1 MDKAEEEEELDDDAW
16 LVLRGTK
23 FAAFAAGLK
32 ADAEATI
39 KAETTAAVNLML
51 NGVNDVLSRCIHV
64 HHKKEMSVACSF
76 TVLTAITAIASR
88 RNPHT

>member
-1 MDKAEEEEELDDDAW
+1 MDKAEEEELEETW
-16 LVLRGTK
+16 LLLRGTK

-64 HHKKEMSVACSF
+64 QHKKEMSVACSF
-76 TVLTAITAIASR
+76 I
-88 RNPHT
+88 